1 MEIKTAERRSVQ
13 LDVLGSFWDSFQ
25 SKPYHITQIILE
37 NNFIIEDEN
46 YYTVYFTSLGYSAK
60 DGRRSFHK
68 MKLKKDEYG
77 KFKFIDHHYAII
89 GDRIRD
95 MIYIK
100 KSKKFILFM
109 ELDGSIAKV
118 SLLN

>member
-1 MEIKTAERRSVQ
+1 MEIKRVKNR
-13 LDVLGSFWDSFQ
+13 
-25 SKPYHITQIILE
+25 
-37 NNFIIEDEN
+37 
-46 YYTVYFTSLGYSAK
+46 AK
-60 DGRRSFHK
+60 VARVRIQAHLALHK

-77 KFKFIDHHYAII
+77 KFKFIDHHYTII

-100 KSKKFILFM
+100 KSKNFILFM

-118 SLLN
+118 SLVN